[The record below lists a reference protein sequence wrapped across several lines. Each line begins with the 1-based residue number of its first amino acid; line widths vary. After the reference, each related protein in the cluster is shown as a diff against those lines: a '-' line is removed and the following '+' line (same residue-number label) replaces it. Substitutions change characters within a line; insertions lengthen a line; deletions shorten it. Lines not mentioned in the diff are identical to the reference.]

1 MREFGYTVPNIPPFP
16 GGVCMQYKLTL
27 SVTGYETDLVNQLF
41 QLTPEEHKVY
51 TLFEITLIN
60 TT

>member
-1 MREFGYTVPNIPPFP
+1 MVPNIPPFP

-27 SVTGYETDLVNQLF
+27 SVTDYETDLVNQLF
-41 QLTPEEHKVY
+41 QLTAEEHKVY